1 MNAKA
6 VAQIKTKRRHFI
18 RQVYCFMK
26 KGQKKMRYYYMTTV
40 ILILSM
46 IIWMPHT
53 TPAKTNEELTP
64 QTQININTA
73 SKEELIRLKRI
84 GPSLAERIIDYRETH
99 GPFLKRE
106 DILNGKG
113 LGQKFWEANKE
124 LITVGDMKAKME

>member
-1 MNAKA
+1 MYRKMESLN
-6 VAQIKTKRRHFI
+6 V
-18 RQVYCFMK
+18 VYVV
-26 KGQKKMRYYYMTTV
+26 V
-40 ILILSM
+40 ILSLIFSM
-46 IIWMPHT
+46 IIWIPQT
-53 TPAKTNEELTP
+53 ACAKTSEVLAP

-84 GPSLAERIIDYRETH
+84 GPSLAERIITYRETH

-106 DILNGKG
+106 DILNVKG